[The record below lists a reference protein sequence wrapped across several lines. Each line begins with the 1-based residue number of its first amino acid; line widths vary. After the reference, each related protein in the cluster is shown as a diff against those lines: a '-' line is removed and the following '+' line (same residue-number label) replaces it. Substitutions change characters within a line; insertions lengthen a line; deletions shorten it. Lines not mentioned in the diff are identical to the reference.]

1 MANVS
6 WVNRFFR
13 MLESTDD
20 FSSCKLEKY
29 LFSFLCTI
37 WLGTEIYVFQCYY
50 ILTIRFS
57 INNALYGEIIM
68 TEVATA
74 HRRLCDL
81 VYASIVWEE
90 AILNE
95 NISNCFLQFSLHIIW
110 FVYLLL
116 SHWIFYEVIKVTTD

>member
-6 WVNRFFR
+6 WANRFFR

-20 FSSCKLEKY
+20 FSSCQSEKY
-29 LFSFLCTI
+29 LFSFLCT
-37 WLGTEIYVFQCYY
+37 LGIEIYVFQCYY
-50 ILTIRFS
+50 ILIIRFS
-57 INNALYGEIIM
+57 ISNAFYGEIIM

-116 SHWIFYEVIKVTTD
+116 SDWIFYEVIKVTTD